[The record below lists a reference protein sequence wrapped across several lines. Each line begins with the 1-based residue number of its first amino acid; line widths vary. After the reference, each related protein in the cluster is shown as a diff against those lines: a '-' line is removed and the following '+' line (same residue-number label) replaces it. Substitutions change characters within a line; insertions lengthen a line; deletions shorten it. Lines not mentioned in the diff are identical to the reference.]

1 MAILFCGIVM
11 SHYAHFNLSPVTQIT
26 VQQLFRTAA
35 FLAGRCRDLFYYI
48 SCVIPILS
56 FMIKFTDLASL
67 WIVTFILTEVGRG
80 VNFLNVQANFKL
92 SNKAKAC

>member
-35 FLAGRCRDLFYYI
+35 FVAGISSSLFLESVTMFYF
-48 SCVIPILS
+48 S
-56 FMIKFTDLASL
+56 FSL
-67 WIVTFILTEVGRG
+67 RKSFAQTF
-80 VNFLNVQANFKL
+80 
-92 SNKAKAC
+92 